1 MGKKIIHIRFK
12 GVFVS
17 YLNNFSIFN
26 VETYSIERDTIN
38 RITVLKVTTNKHNKV
53 YHFNTSELLG
63 ITCYEKR
70 DDIVNE

>member
-53 YHFNTSELLG
+53 YHFNTSEILE
-63 ITCYEKR
+63 IKCYEKR